1 MSIGD
6 KVCIMYKGRELLGI
20 VNYEYDWASI
30 IYMPLIK
37 EQKLFVEQKI
47 TKWDNVDWITK
58 IRLAEEVN
66 NARNNQRK
74 V

>member
-6 KVCIMYKGRELLGI
+6 KVCIMYQGRELLGI
-20 VNYEYDWASI
+20 INYEYDWASI

-47 TKWDNVDWITK
+47 VKWDNVDWITK
-58 IRLAEEVN
+58 IKLAKEVSN
-66 NARNNQRK
+66 VKEN
-74 V
+74 